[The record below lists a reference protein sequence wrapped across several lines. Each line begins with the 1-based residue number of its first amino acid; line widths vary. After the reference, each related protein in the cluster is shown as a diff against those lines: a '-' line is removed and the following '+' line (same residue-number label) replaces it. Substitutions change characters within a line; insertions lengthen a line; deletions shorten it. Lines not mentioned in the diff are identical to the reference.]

1 MSTIMLTIVAQFG
14 DNPDSPALLP
24 MKITAVET
32 IYLPRGI
39 TVHAGAITYLWVR
52 VHTDEGLIGLG
63 ESYPNAEAEAA
74 IVHSRLA
81 PVLLGKDPGAID
93 RLWADMFLNISYS
106 GWGGAE
112 IRALSAVD
120 IALWDLL
127 GKATGQPIYKLLGGA
142 SRSSIRIYNT
152 CYDHIDF
159 NREPTRLARE
169 LLASNIKA
177 MKIWP
182 FDGIARENNG
192 NHISAE
198 QIRQGAEPLR
208 LIREEFGDAIDV
220 AIEFHGFWNLPSAKK
235 IAAALEPYQP
245 MWLEEMLPQDNL
257 AAYAELASSTDI
269 PLCLSERLL
278 TRWGFRELLEN
289 RAASI
294 IMPDISWCGGISEG
308 KKIATMAETYYLPI
322 APHNCGGPVLHFATA
337 HLSANVPNLYI
348 MESVRRHYREE
359 YDGLVTQK
367 LLAGTNGEL
376 PLPPGPGLG
385 VELSSDVLTRKD
397 AIVKRSSE

>member
-1 MSTIMLTIVAQFG
+1 
-14 DNPDSPALLP
+14 

-32 IYLPRGI
+32 IYLTRGI

-52 VHTDEGLIGLG
+52 IHTDEGLIGLG

-81 PVLLGKDPGAID
+81 AVLLGKDPSAID
-93 RLWADMFLNISYS
+93 RLWADMFLAVSYS
-106 GWGGAE
+106 GWAGAE
-112 IRALSAVD
+112 MRAISAVD

-142 SRSSIRIYNT
+142 SRQSIRIYNT
-152 CYDHIDF
+152 CYDHVDF
-159 NREPTRLARE
+159 NREPARLAGE
-169 LLASNIKA
+169 LLKSNIKA

-182 FDGIARENNG
+182 FDQIARDNGG

-198 QIRQGAEPLR
+198 EIRRGSEPLR
-208 LIREEFGDAIDV
+208 LIREKFGDAIDV

-235 IAAALEPYQP
+235 IAAALEPYKP

-257 AAYAELASSTDI
+257 AAYAELAHSTDI
-269 PLCLSERLL
+269 PLCLSERLM
-278 TRWGFRELLEN
+278 TRWGVRELLEN
-289 RAASI
+289 RAAAI
-294 IMPDISWCGGISEG
+294 IMPDVSWCGGISEA
-308 KKIATMAETYYLPI
+308 KKMATMAETYYLPI

-337 HLSANVPNLYI
+337 HLSANVTNLFI
-348 MESVRRHYREE
+348 MESVRRHYSEE

-367 LLAGTNGEL
+367 LVAGAGGEL

-397 AIVKRSSE
+397 SIVRRSAL